1 MPDVFSRYEAMAARG
16 EIEADPAQIAV
27 ARRLTDLSRRLS
39 EHRLARKS
47 SALGWVFSRRE
58 VRQAPIRGLYI
69 HGSVGRGKTMLMD
82 WFFETARIQRKRRA
96 HFHAFMLDVHARVHA
111 ARADIKAGRIKGDD
125 PIAPV
130 AAALADEA
138 WLICFDEF
146 HVTDIAD
153 AMILGRLFTRL
164 FEAGVVLVTTSN
176 VRPVD
181 LYKDGL
187 NRALFLPFLD
197 LLAQHVDVVELDAR
211 TDYRLEKLAGA
222 PVWHAP
228 ANHTAEA
235 ALQGAWDRLTGHDA
249 GRAVD
254 LDVQGR
260 ILTVPKA
267 AMGVARFTFEDLC
280 ARPLGAAD
288 YLTLARTFHT
298 VILAGI
304 PVMDLARRNEARRFV
319 TLIDALYENGVKLV
333 ASAADQPAT
342 LYVADTGYEA
352 FAFDRTVSR
361 LTEMQSQSYLALPH
375 GQRDSAASGDTTG
388 LVET

>member
-1 MPDVFSRYEAMAARG
+1 MAASG
-16 EIEADPAQIAV
+16 EIEADPAQIAI
-27 ARRLTDLSRRLS
+27 ARRLTSLAARLT

-47 SALGWVFSRRE
+47 SPLGWMFGRRE
-58 VRQAPIRGLYI
+58 AKQDAIRGLYI

-82 WFFETARIQRKRRA
+82 WFFETVRIPRKRRA

-164 FEAGVVLVTTSN
+164 FEAGVVLVATSN

-197 LLAQHVDVVELDAR
+197 LLARHVDVVELDAR
-211 TDYRLEKLAGA
+211 TDYRLEKLAGS
-222 PVWHAP
+222 PVWYVP
-228 ANHTAEA
+228 ADSGARH
-235 ALQGAWDRLTGHDA
+235 ALQAAWDRLTGRDA

-260 ILTVPKA
+260 VLTVPKA
-267 AMGVARFTFEDLC
+267 AMGVAWFSFEDLC

-288 YLTLARTFHT
+288 YLTLARRFHT
-298 VILAGI
+298 LILADI

-319 TLIDALYENGVKLV
+319 TLIDALYETGVKLV
-333 ASAADQPAT
+333 ASAAAAPAA
-342 LYVADTGYEA
+342 LYMADSGYEA

-361 LTEMQSQSYLALPH
+361 LTEMQSDSYLALPH
-375 GQRDSAASGDTTG
+375 GRHDSTASGDTTG